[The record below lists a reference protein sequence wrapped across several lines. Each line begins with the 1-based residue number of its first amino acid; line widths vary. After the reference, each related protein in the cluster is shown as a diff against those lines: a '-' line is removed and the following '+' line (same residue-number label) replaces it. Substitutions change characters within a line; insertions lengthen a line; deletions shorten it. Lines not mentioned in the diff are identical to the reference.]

1 MAIIHESEVINLG
14 PAYSNIKRLK
24 KLGYADTRVTPLTTV
39 ASLITDIEAFRDSSL
54 LHNESERCICDAA
67 VDSIRWLGLMG
78 ILTTVIVTALTTV
91 DDVTASATTDLG
103 YNVRGH
109 AQFPSSFGTTSDD
122 LSFFQP
128 AS

>member
-14 PAYSNIKRLK
+14 PAYSNIKRLA
-24 KLGYADTRVTPLTTV
+24 KLGYADSRVTGLTTV
-39 ASLITDIEAFRDSSL
+39 ASLITDIETFRDSSL
-54 LHNESERCICDAA
+54 LANESQRCICDAA

-78 ILTTVIVTALTTV
+78 ILTTVLVTALTTV
-91 DDVTASATTDLG
+91 DDITVSATTDLG
-103 YNVRGH
+103 YIVRGH
-109 AQFPSSFGTTSDD
+109 AQFPASFGTTSDD